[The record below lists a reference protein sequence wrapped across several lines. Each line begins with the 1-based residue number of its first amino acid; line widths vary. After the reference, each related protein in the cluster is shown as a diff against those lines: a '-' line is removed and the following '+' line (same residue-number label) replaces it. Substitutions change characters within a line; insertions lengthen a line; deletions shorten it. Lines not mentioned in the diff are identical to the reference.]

1 MPSLQSRFPR
11 ISSYGFLSDC
21 HTGALVSPEGSVE
34 WLCLP
39 SFDSASVFGSL
50 LDRSAGFWRLGPPGL
65 EAPVSRRYQPGTNV
79 IETTWMTGSG
89 WIVVHDA
96 LTLGEWRQENDFE
109 PHRRPPPDDEAE
121 HVLVRTVECV
131 QGEVDVETVCQ
142 PAFDYGKT
150 RPDWQR
156 RGDAGTDAEV
166 SHDGMRLI
174 LTGDFALG
182 VDGSDARARHRMRT
196 GEKRFSALSWGPKPV
211 PPSSVE
217 DCEAR
222 IRRTIDFWRRWL
234 EGGSFPDHPWRG
246 YLQRSALTLKGLT
259 HSPTGALIAALTT
272 SLPESRGGERNW
284 DYRFTWIR
292 DATFTLWALHTLGFD
307 YEATDFMG
315 WMTDIYKDVVK
326 SKSGDDWPGM
336 QIMYGIR
343 GEMDLHES
351 TLDHL
356 TGYEGAKPVR
366 IGNAAFSQ
374 RQNDVYGAL
383 LDSVYIHAKVQDHL
397 PHEIWE
403 ALCRQVEAAA
413 AVWDRAD
420 QGIWEGRGEPKHYV
434 SSKLMCWVAAD
445 RGCRLADRIGDE
457 ARLARWT
464 ELAEEIRA
472 DILEKGVSDRGVFRQ
487 HYETDALDASTLLVP
502 LVRFLPPD
510 DERVHNTVKAIADE
524 LTVDGLVLR
533 YRVDETDD
541 GLRGAEATFTICSF
555 WLVAALSE
563 IGESDAA
570 REMCE
575 KLLPLCGPLG
585 LYAEE
590 LDPRTGRHWG
600 NFPQAFTHL
609 ALINAVSHVIADD
622 RASPDRVITG
632 VLTEMI
638 SAQG

>member
-39 SFDSASVFGSL
+39 RFDSASVFGSL
-50 LDRSAGFWRLGPPGL
+50 LDRSGGFWRLGPPGL
-65 EAPVSRRYQPGTNV
+65 EAPVSRRYEPGTNV
-79 IETTWMTGSG
+79 METTWMTGSG
-89 WIVVHDA
+89 WIVVHDV
-96 LTLGEWRQENDFE
+96 LTFGDWRQENDFE

-121 HVLVRTVECV
+121 HVLVRRVECV
-131 QGEVDVETVCQ
+131 QGEVDVEMVCQ

-150 RPDWQR
+150 RLDWR
-156 RGDAGTDAEV
+156 PRGDAGTEAEV
-166 SHDGMRLI
+166 THGDIKLI
-174 LTGDFALG
+174 LTGDFNLG
-182 VDGSDARARHRMRT
+182 VDDSEARARHRMRT
-196 GEKRFSALSWGPKPV
+196 GEKRFSALSWGPKPL
-211 PPSSVE
+211 PPSSVG

-222 IRRTIDFWRRWL
+222 IQRTIDFWRRWL

-246 YLQRSALTLKGLT
+246 YLQRSALILKGLT
-259 HSPTGALIAALTT
+259 YSPTGAMIAALTT
-272 SLPESRGGERNW
+272 SLPESPGGERNW

-343 GEMDLHES
+343 GETDLRES

-356 TGYEGAKPVR
+356 AGYEGAKPVR

-413 AVWDRAD
+413 AVWDKPD
-420 QGIWEGRGEPKHYV
+420 QGIWEARGEPKHYV
-434 SSKLMCWVAAD
+434 SSKLMCWVAVD

-464 ELAEEIRA
+464 ELAGEIRA
-472 DILEKGVSDRGVFRQ
+472 DILRNGVSDRGVFRQ
-487 HYETDALDASTLLVP
+487 HYDTDALDASTLLVP

-524 LTVDGLVLR
+524 LTQDGLVLR

-563 IGESDAA
+563 IGESEAA

-575 KLLPLCGPLG
+575 RLLPICGPLG

-622 RASPDRVITG
+622 RSAPDRVITG
-632 VLTEMI
+632 VLSEMI
-638 SAQG
+638 SQQG